1 MIRTI
6 SFSKNSEDN
15 KYIFMESENKKIEID
30 VENKILNG
38 LELYNN
44 FFKEYNIED
53 TFDLIDKTND
63 DDKKTDKMC
72 NAIFNKVKELFEEI
86 DKSLKIELSSKED
99 KDDTKLSDI

>member
-6 SFSKNSEDN
+6 SFFKNSEDN
-15 KYIFMESENKKIEID
+15 KYIFMEGEDKKLEID

-44 FFKEYNIED
+44 FFKEYSIED
-53 TFDLIDKTND
+53 AFELIDNTND

-72 NAIFNKVKELFEEI
+72 IAIFNKVKELFEEI
-86 DKSLKIELSSKED
+86 DKSLKIELSVKDNED
-99 KDDTKLSDI
+99 INVQQ